1 MIKFNYRNAIHKVNI
16 VVNMWLVVNLSGD
29 IKVSASGFTGVINSE
44 DKYLIIDVNNAWTTE
59 IMANHSQGPCF
70 SRENKPYKFWYMFNN
85 DTGGKGSKT

>member
-1 MIKFNYRNAIHKVNI
+1 MIKFNYRNAIHKVN
-16 VVNMWLVVNLSGD
+16 MWLVVHLSGD

-44 DKYLIIDVNNAWTTE
+44 DKYLIIDVNNAWTTS